1 MMEIQPIQLPV
12 SLTQSPI
19 QPIAPISNS
28 INTQQASQVS
38 SVSFKDLLNKAI
50 SDLNDTQ
57 VGANSAIQNL
67 ATGGSDNL
75 HDVMISM
82 EKAEMTL
89 QYAIQ
94 VRNKVMDAYQSV
106 IQMQV

>member
-1 MMEIQPIQLPV
+1 MQIQPIQMPI
-12 SLTQSPI
+12 SLTQNPI
-19 QPIAPISNS
+19 QPIAPIPSMDVHQNAAAIS
-28 INTQQASQVS
+28 PT
-38 SVSFKDLLNKAI
+38 SFKDLLGKAI
-50 SDLNDTQ
+50 MDLNASQ
-57 VGANSAIQNL
+57 VGATDAIKGL
-67 ATGGSDNL
+67 ATGGPDNL

-94 VRNKVMDAYQSV
+94 VRNKVLDAYQSV